1 MNVAKKIE
9 SVKRILEPPQFGGGV
24 LSLAAYQPR

>member
-9 SVKRILEPPQFGGGV
+9 SVKRILDPSLFGSGV